1 MAIPEIERRRA
12 GLTDWKSGWV
22 YVSEFN
28 YDIAEISFYY
38 EPGTEPIGAFS
49 QRFLKLVVSE
59 FRAAL
64 TERRSGKVDRTRE

>member
-1 MAIPEIERRRA
+1 MA
-12 GLTDWKSGWV
+12 GWKSGWV

-28 YDIAEISFYY
+28 YDVAEISFYY
-38 EPGTEPIGAFS
+38 EPGTGPIGAFS

-59 FRAAL
+59 LRASL